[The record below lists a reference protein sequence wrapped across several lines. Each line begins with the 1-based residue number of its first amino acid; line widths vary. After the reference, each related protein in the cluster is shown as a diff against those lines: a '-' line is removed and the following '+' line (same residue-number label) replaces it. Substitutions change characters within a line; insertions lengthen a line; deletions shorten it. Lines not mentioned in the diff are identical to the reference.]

1 MTSKISIDL
10 GTANTVFV
18 DSESGVIL
26 DEPSVVAF
34 HIKDGRK
41 KLFAVGEDA
50 KLMLGKTPESIQA
63 CRPLSDGVIADF
75 DAAQEMIGAFFRK
88 ALNRFMLRKPIV
100 YVCVPYG
107 ATPVEKRAIKHSVE
121 AAGARKV
128 GLVEEPMAAALGA
141 GLPVL
146 DPRGAMIV
154 DIGGGTTEV
163 AVLSLGGIVTARS
176 VRIGGD
182 HFDEAISNFIK
193 KKFNLNVGVSSCEKL
208 KHEIGTAIFPAD
220 GKGRSATVRGR
231 DAFNGLPKEQVVTEQ
246 DVAEAL
252 HPLIEQ
258 IWTAV
263 MSLLDQTP
271 PDLASDIHEYGLM
284 LTGGG
289 ADLRGID
296 KALSDLT
303 GVPATVAENPKYC
316 VAFGTQIAMNLGK
329 RLEHAIQRDP

>member
-1 MTSKISIDL
+1 
-10 GTANTVFV
+10 
-18 DSESGVIL
+18 
-26 DEPSVVAF
+26 
-34 HIKDGRK
+34 
-41 KLFAVGEDA
+41 
-50 KLMLGKTPESIQA
+50 
-63 CRPLSDGVIADF
+63 
-75 DAAQEMIGAFFRK
+75 
-88 ALNRFMLRKPIV
+88 
-100 YVCVPYG
+100 
-107 ATPVEKRAIKHSVE
+107 
-121 AAGARKV
+121 
-128 GLVEEPMAAALGA
+128 MAAALGA

-193 KKFNLNVGVSSCEKL
+193 KNYNLNVGVSSCEKL

-289 ADLRGID
+289 AGLRGID

-329 RLEHAIQRDP
+329 RMEHAIQRDP